1 MKACQIPAIKALSRE
16 EKILLVEDLW
26 DEIARDPADVPIP
39 QTHKDE
45 LDRRRKK
52 NLANPEKLLTL
63 AELKASIDNEA

>member
-1 MKACQIPAIKALSRE
+1 MKACQIPAINALSKE

-26 DEIARDPADVPIP
+26 DEIAQDHADVPIP

-45 LDRRRKK
+45 LDRRREK

-63 AELKASIDNEA
+63 AELKASINNET